1 MGINDE
7 KYELVNEHLDLS
19 VKGIYDDDY
28 DKGDTGAKVR
38 SGLGSA
44 SRDKRGDRG

>member
-1 MGINDE
+1 MYG
-7 KYELVNEHLDLS
+7 LVNEHLDLS
-19 VKGIYDDDY
+19 GRGIYDDDY

-44 SRDKRGDRG
+44 SRDKQGERG